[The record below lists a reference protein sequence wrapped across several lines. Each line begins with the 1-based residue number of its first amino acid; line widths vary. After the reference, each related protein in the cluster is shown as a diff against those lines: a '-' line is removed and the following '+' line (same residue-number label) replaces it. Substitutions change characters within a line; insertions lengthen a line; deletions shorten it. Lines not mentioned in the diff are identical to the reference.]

1 MIVLNPLSL
10 EVGLDGEKMCEDRS
24 GMDFDGVKVALA
36 VRQVENSE
44 LLHECCD
51 LEDEGVETVLAQ
63 YDVCE
68 SWSPAELEILK
79 SRLWDLAF
87 EKEVREAE
95 RWALKYSDPLIL
107 SIPNRPTPTPRL
119 LELQHKTWKAEKE
132 VAR

>member
-1 MIVLNPLSL
+1 
-10 EVGLDGEKMCEDRS
+10 MCEDRS
-24 GMDFDGVKVALA
+24 GMDIDGIKVALA

-68 SWSPAELEILK
+68 SWSPAEREILK

-87 EKEVREAE
+87 EKEIREAE
-95 RWALKYSDPLIL
+95 RWAQDYSDPIL
-107 SIPNRPTPTPRL
+107 SMIPNRPMPSPRL
-119 LELQHKTWKAEKE
+119 LELEHNAWKASREG
-132 VAR
+132 VR